1 MIDRRIIF
9 EIYRMADEGFSK
21 RKIAANLKLDRNTV
35 SKYLRNPN
43 PPRPVIVRQSKL
55 DPFKEIIRDFL
66 SRDPQVSGVVIRDRL
81 RAQGFEGGIS
91 IVRDYL
97 RKLRPKQKQVFI
109 RFESKPGEQ
118 FQIDWGHFGSIV
130 YGNHA
135 RKLYCMAVVEC
146 HSRMLYFDFT
156 HSQRQETL
164 HRTLMSSFNFFSGTP
179 RELVF
184 DNMASAVIEREGPLV
199 RFNEAFLEFL
209 RPFRIVPKP
218 CNVKSPHEKGKV
230 EKGAIHYIRHNFFPL
245 REFADLDDLQS
256 QAQRWRDEVANVR
269 LHATTGERPV
279 NRFDKGALRPLPEM
293 LPDCRDT
300 APAKVQSDFAISFDG
315 NFYSVPPWAV
325 GKQVIVKADH
335 LNVTVYFREKAIA
348 AHKRS
353 WGYRQ
358 RIEAPQHR
366 EAAHKQ
372 PNRKFFCNEVATLM
386 ALGEVVQTFLE
397 NLATCGQPIKKSA
410 RKLLLLHDEYGS
422 HALLEAMKK
431 ASLHNA
437 FGVHY
442 IENILYQEMTP
453 QRQHQP
459 VQLKQQHLNRIRLE
473 EPCLEDF
480 DAFVIKRKKP

>member
-21 RKIAANLKLDRNTV
+21 RKIAEKLKLNRDTV
-35 SKYLRNPN
+35 SKYLHDPN
-43 PPRPVIVRQSKL
+43 APKPVIVRQSKL

-66 SRDPQVSGVVIRDRL
+66 SQDPEVSAVVIRDRL
-81 RAQGFEGGIS
+81 RAQEFDGGLTIL
-91 IVRDYL
+91 RDYL
-97 RKLRPKQKQVFI
+97 RKLRAKPKQVFI
-109 RFESKPGEQ
+109 RFESNPGEQ
-118 FQIDWGHFGSIV
+118 FQIDWGHFGSII

-146 HSRMLYFDFT
+146 HSRMLYLEFT

-164 HRTLMSSFNFFSGTP
+164 HRTLLNAFYFFGGTP

-209 RPFRIVPKP
+209 RPLRIVPRP

-245 REFADLDDLQS
+245 RKFADLDDLKS
-256 QAQRWRDEVANVR
+256 QAQQWRDEVANVR

-279 NRFDKGALRPLPEM
+279 DRFNKEALRPLPEM
-293 LPDCRDT
+293 LPDCRDQ
-300 APAKVQSDFAISFDG
+300 APAKVQSDFAVSFDG
-315 NFYSVPPWAV
+315 NFYTVPPWVV
-325 GKQVIVKADH
+325 GKQVMVKADNRD
-335 LNVTVYFREKAIA
+335 LSIYFREKAIA
-348 AHKRS
+348 THKRS
-353 WGYRQ
+353 WQHRT

-366 EAAHKQ
+366 EAAPKHS
-372 PNRKFFCNEVATLM
+372 NRKFFCDEVASLM
-386 ALGEVVQTFLE
+386 ALGEVPKSFLE
-397 NLATCGQPIKKSA
+397 NLAASGQPIRKSA
-410 RKLLLLHDEYGS
+410 RKLLELHDEYGS
-422 HALLEAMKK
+422 YALFEAIKK
-431 ASLHNA
+431 ASMHNA

-453 QRQHQP
+453 QRQHPP
-459 VQLKQQHLNRIRLE
+459 VQLKQQHLNTIRLE

-480 DAFVIKRKKP
+480 DAFVIKRKQP

>member
-9 EIYRMADEGFSK
+9 EIYRMASDGFSK
-21 RKIAANLKLDRNTV
+21 RKISENLKLDRGTV
-35 SKYLRNPN
+35 SKYLRDANPR
-43 PPRPVIVRQSKL
+43 RPVIIRQSKL
-55 DPFKEIIRDFL
+55 DPFKDIIRDFL
-66 SRDPQVSGVVIRDRL
+66 EKNQDVSGVVIRDRL
-81 RAQGFEGGIS
+81 RAQGFDGGLTIL
-91 IVRDYL
+91 RDYL

-109 RFESKPGEQ
+109 RFESNPGEQ

-146 HSRMLYFDFT
+146 HSRMLYLEFT

-164 HRTLMSSFNFFSGTP
+164 HRTLLNSFLFFGGTP

-199 RFNEAFLEFL
+199 RFNEVFLEFL
-209 RPFRIVPKP
+209 RPLRIVPRP

-256 QAQRWRDEVANVR
+256 QVQKWRDDVANVR

-279 NRFDKGALRPLPEM
+279 DRFDKGALHPLPEM

-300 APAKVQSDFAISFDG
+300 APAKIQSDFAISFDG

-325 GKQVIVKADH
+325 GKQVMVKAD
-335 LNVTVYFREKAIA
+335 NRDVTIYFREKAIA
-348 AHKRS
+348 THKRS
-353 WGYRQ
+353 WQHRQ
-358 RIEAPQHR
+358 RVEAPQHR
-366 EAAHKQ
+366 EAAQKHS
-372 PNRKFFCNEVATLM
+372 NRKFFCDEVASLM
-386 ALGEVVQTFLE
+386 SLGDVAKSFLE
-397 NLATCGQPIKKSA
+397 NLTSAGQPIRKSA
-410 RKLLLLHDEYGS
+410 RKLLELHDEYGS
-422 HALLEAMKK
+422 YALVEAMKK
-431 ASLHNA
+431 ASVHRA
-437 FGVHY
+437 FGAHY

-453 QRQHQP
+453 QRQHPP
-459 VQLKQQHLNRIRLE
+459 VQLKLQHLNRIRLE

>member
-21 RKIAANLKLDRNTV
+21 RKIAEKLKLNRDTV
-35 SKYLRNPN
+35 SKYLHDPN
-43 PPRPVIVRQSKL
+43 PPKPVIVRQSKL

-66 SRDPQVSGVVIRDRL
+66 SQDPEVSAVVIRDRL
-81 RAQGFEGGIS
+81 RSQEFDGGLTIL
-91 IVRDYL
+91 RDYL
-97 RKLRPKQKQVFI
+97 RKLRPTQKQVFI
-109 RFESKPGEQ
+109 RFESNPGEQ
-118 FQIDWGHFGSIV
+118 FQIDWGHFGSII

-146 HSRMLYFDFT
+146 HSRMLYLEFT
-156 HSQRQETL
+156 HSQRKETL
-164 HRTLMSSFNFFSGTP
+164 HRTLLNAFYFFGGTP

-209 RPFRIVPKP
+209 RPFRIVPRP

-245 REFADLDDLQS
+245 RKFADLDDLQA
-256 QAQRWRDEVANVR
+256 QARKWRDEIANVR

-279 NRFDKGALRPLPEM
+279 DRFNKEALRHLPEM

-300 APAKVQSDFAISFDG
+300 APAKVQSDFALSFDG

-325 GKQVIVKADH
+325 GKHVLVKAD
-335 LNVTVYFREKAIA
+335 NRDVTIYFREKAIA
-348 AHKRS
+348 THERS
-353 WGYRQ
+353 WHSRQ

-366 EAAHKQ
+366 EGAQKH
-372 PNRKFFCNEVATLM
+372 PNRRFFCDEVASIM
-386 ALGEVVQTFLE
+386 ALGEVAQRFLE
-397 NLATCGQPIKKSA
+397 NLTACGQPIRKSA
-410 RKLLLLHDEYGS
+410 RKLLELHDEYGS
-422 HALLEAMKK
+422 YALLEAMKK
-431 ASLHNA
+431 ASVHNA

-453 QRQHQP
+453 QKQHPP

-480 DAFVIKRKKP
+480 DAFVIKRKQP